1 MFFYKTKVNWK
12 EGSDWKS
19 SACWLVPVFS
29 PENSSLE
36 EINEAIDG
44 FDAADRSGYNV
55 LAVCKVKRHKYVIK
69 EDDGT
74 PTYILV
80 TKNDEFTDYVHSE
93 LHGMMDDAIVC
104 SKTGVNIDFKHMKKV
119 DTI

>member
-44 FDAADRSGYNV
+44 FDAAD
-55 LAVCKVKRHKYVIK
+55 
-69 EDDGT
+69 
-74 PTYILV
+74 
-80 TKNDEFTDYVHSE
+80 
-93 LHGMMDDAIVC
+93 
-104 SKTGVNIDFKHMKKV
+104 
-119 DTI
+119 